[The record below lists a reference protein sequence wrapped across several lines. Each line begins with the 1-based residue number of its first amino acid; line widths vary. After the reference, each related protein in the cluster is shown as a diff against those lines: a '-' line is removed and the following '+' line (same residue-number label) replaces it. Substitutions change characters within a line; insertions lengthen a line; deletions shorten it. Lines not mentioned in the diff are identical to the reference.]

1 MWGAINS
8 HRTKK
13 LKNINHNMTSFTF
26 AILAFLLAFS
36 QPATAQKAVFLPDSL
51 RIYDLNDTTS
61 RWCWQRSAQTDDLVF
76 FWEKG
81 FGDDLANAP
90 QLDGH
95 DMRVDLPNLKSR
107 VQHFYRYFRD
117 TLRFTLPGSKA
128 DRYKM
133 MVMIHYSLEGTAYG
147 GTYDNFIGALWVAPN
162 RIQDRK
168 LNCLAHELGHSFQLQ
183 IPADSVGDAWGGSGF
198 FEMASQWMLW
208 QVNPDWVK
216 DEYYHFEAFS
226 KLTHK
231 AFLHLDNIYHSPYVL
246 EYWSELRG
254 LPSIGELFRQGRKGE
269 DPVLT
274 YQRLY
279 GLTQQQFCMEMAHCY
294 QHLLNFDFTHARKE
308 TRPYACTFS
317 TPVGASTKK
326 RWYAPASG
334 MQPEDYGFNA
344 IRLNPEV
351 CKRKVSATLRGE
363 GLISG
368 FVAVGTDGQA
378 YYGPLVTDGKP
389 KMALPKGKQLKA
401 LYLLVTGAPAVHTKL
416 DYRHPENNANYPY
429 TFRLSGAEILK

>member
-1 MWGAINS
+1 
-8 HRTKK
+8 
-13 LKNINHNMTSFTF
+13 MTSFTF
-26 AILAFLLAFS
+26 VLLAFLLAFA
-36 QPATAQKAVFLPDSL
+36 QPARAQKAVFLPDSL
-51 RIYDLNDTTS
+51 RIYDLNDTAS

-81 FGDDLANAP
+81 FGDDLAHAP

-133 MVMIHYSLEGTAYG
+133 MVMLHYSLEGTAYG

-198 FEMASQWMLW
+198 YEMASQWMLW
-208 QVNPDWVK
+208 QVNPDWIK
-216 DEYYHFEAFS
+216 DEYYHFEAFRN
-226 KLTHK
+226 LTHK
-231 AFLHLDNIYHSPYVL
+231 AFLHLDNISPSPYVL
-246 EYWSELRG
+246 EYWAELRG
-254 LPSIGELFRQGRKGE
+254 LPSIGELFRQGRKDE

-279 GLTQQQFCMEMAHCY
+279 GLSQQQFCMEMAQCY
-294 QHLLNFDFTHARKE
+294 QRLLNFDFVHARKE
-308 TRPYACTFS
+308 TRSYACTFS
-317 TPVGASTKK
+317 TPVEASAPKG
-326 RWYAPASG
+326 WYAPAPG
-334 MQPEDYGFNA
+334 MLPEDYGFNA
-344 IRLNPEV
+344 IRLDTER
-351 CKRKVSATLRGE
+351 CKRKVSATLRGQ
-363 GLISG
+363 GLVSG
-368 FVAVGTDGQA
+368 FVAVDTDGKS
-378 YYGPLVTDGKP
+378 YYGTLVTDGKP
-389 KMALPKGKQLKA
+389 KI
-401 LYLLVTGAPAVHTKL
+401 
-416 DYRHPENNANYPY
+416 
-429 TFRLSGAEILK
+429 SS

>member
-1 MWGAINS
+1 
-8 HRTKK
+8 
-13 LKNINHNMTSFTF
+13 MTSFTF
-26 AILAFLLAFS
+26 VLLAFLLAFA
-36 QPATAQKAVFLPDSL
+36 QPARAQKAVFLPDSL
-51 RIYDLNDTTS
+51 RIYDLNDTAS

-81 FGDDLANAP
+81 FGDDLARAP

-133 MVMIHYSLEGTAYG
+133 MVMLHYSLEGTAYG

-208 QVNPDWVK
+208 QVNPDWIK
-216 DEYYHFEAFS
+216 DEYYHFEAFR

-246 EYWSELRG
+246 EYWAELRG
-254 LPSIGELFRQGRKGE
+254 LPSIGELFRQGRKDE

-279 GLTQQQFCMEMAHCY
+279 GLSQQQFCMEMAQCY
-294 QHLLNFDFTHARKE
+294 QRLLNFDFVHARKE

-317 TPVGASTKK
+317 TPVEASAPKG
-326 RWYAPASG
+326 WYAPASD

-344 IRLNPEV
+344 IRLDTER
-351 CKRKVSATLRGE
+351 CKRKVSATLRGQ
-363 GLISG
+363 GLVSG
-368 FVAVGTDGQA
+368 FVAVDTDGKS
-378 YYGPLVTDGKP
+378 YYGTLVTDGKP
-389 KMALPKGKQLKA
+389 KMALPRDKQLKA
-401 LYLLVTGAPAVHTKL
+401 LYLLVTGAPAAHTKL
-416 DYRHPENNANYPY
+416 DYRHPENNASYPY
-429 TFRLSGAEILK
+429 TFKLSGAEILKPRD